1 MARVR
6 SPIRNLA
13 GSFRLSA
20 AALLGGYGLVGSA
33 CGSSTD
39 DTAVSGGHTSTT
51 GGAAQ
56 TSGGSSQA
64 GRANTTGGHVTSE
77 GGAGG
82 EVSATGAQ
90 SGAATDPGA
99 GAGGEASSL
108 GSAAGAESGGTAAAG
123 VGGAAS
129 VGTAAAG
136 AAGAESGGA
145 FGDAGLITEGTASE
159 DAACE
164 QKLRSDWAAH
174 PPAVG
179 FGSTASLQSYDQV
192 IGGLMASYGVPG
204 GAVAVTYEGRLV
216 LARAYGF
223 ADTAS
228 HQPAHPANLFRVA
241 SLSKQLTAIAVLKL
255 VEAGT
260 LALDTPAFSL
270 LPNLAP
276 LPGKTKNAALASITI
291 RDLLNH
297 TGGWNRNHE
306 AVGDPMFAS
315 LAIANA
321 LGEAGPAS
329 ADDTI
334 RYMMDKP
341 LSYAPGSTYC
351 YSNLGYAILGS
362 IIEAV
367 TGKDYEAFVKDNVLA
382 PAGVSDTLV
391 GGDLQGDAR
400 EEEVTYYDYPGAPLT
415 TSIFPGAPSPAPW
428 PYGGFSMQA
437 MKAHGGWIASPIDF
451 LRVARGVDI
460 YAPEAALLSSASL
473 TAMLANPN
481 VASCNDDGTTTP
493 ASSAYWYGFGYQV
506 NQYGN
511 YWHTGSLPGTAT
523 ENVIARNKYN
533 FAAFFNTRP
542 AGGDFFGELDNDL
555 WTAFDGV
562 SGFSDQDYF
571 DQYATY
577 SGWLSP
583 IAFANRVRAQSDANR
598 YPSRAEGRIQA
609 GELQFRAAFGP
620 VHPGVMTDSRSGL
633 DCAAYVALAERNAS
647 AGLGLASLQTFVDE
661 DGLTR
666 YQATW
671 AGE

>member
-1 MARVR
+1 MRRVWNPVR
-6 SPIRNLA
+6 EVT

-20 AALLGGYGLVGSA
+20 AALLGAYGLVGSA
-33 CGSSTD
+33 CGSSID
-39 DTAVSGGHTSTT
+39 DTAVSGGHASTT

-56 TSGGSSQA
+56 TAGGSSSG
-64 GRANTTGGHVTSE
+64 GRANATGGHVTSE

-82 EVSATGAQ
+82 EMPASGAQ

-99 GAGGEASSL
+99 GAGGEASSS
-108 GSAAGAESGGTAAAG
+108 GGAAGGEGGGAAAAG
-123 VGGAAS
+123 I
-129 VGTAAAG
+129 AG
-136 AAGAESGGA
+136 SENGGA

-159 DAACE
+159 DAACD

-179 FGSTASLQSYDQV
+179 FGSAASLQSYDQV
-192 IGGLMASYGVPG
+192 IGGLLASYGVPG

-223 ADTAS
+223 ADTVS

-276 LPGKTKNAALASITI
+276 LPGKTKNAALDSITV
-291 RDLLNH
+291 RNLLNH

-321 LGEAGPAS
+321 LGEAGPAR

-382 PAGVSDTLV
+382 PAGVSDMLV

-400 EEEVTYYDYPGAPLT
+400 EEEMTYYDYPGAPLT

-460 YAPEAALLSSASL
+460 YAPEAPLLSSASL
-473 TAMLANPN
+473 AAMLTNPN
-481 VASCNDDGTTTP
+481 LASCNDDGTTTP

-555 WTAFDGV
+555 WAAFDRATE
-562 SGFSDQDYF
+562 FSDQDYF

-577 SGWLSP
+577 SSWLSP
-583 IAFANRVRAQSDANR
+583 AAFANRVRTQSEANR
-598 YPSRAEGRIQA
+598 YPSRAEGRLQGA
-609 GELQFRAAFGP
+609 ELQFRAVFAP
-620 VHPGVMTDSRSGL
+620 VHPGVMTDNRSGL
-633 DCAAYVALAERNAS
+633 DCTAYVALAEQNAS